1 MSNRIKNAITT
12 VAGRLIFALLSG
24 CGYFMILLR
33 FIKDMSNGSGFLAF
47 IFAPLIICGA
57 ALVIVK
63 LIRQAQDAEND
74 SAIVSLFWV
83 HVCVFIIGLV
93 FLAAAYM

>member
-1 MSNRIKNAITT
+1 MNNKIKNAITT

-33 FIKDMSNGSGFLAF
+33 FIKDMSNGSGFLAYT
-47 IFAPLIICGA
+47 FAPLIICGA

-63 LIRQAQDAEND
+63 LIRQAEEAENV
-74 SAIVSLFWV
+74 SAIVRLFWI
-83 HVCVFIIGLV
+83 HVCVFAIGIV
-93 FLAAAYM
+93 FLVSAFI